1 MKSTSN
7 YYRNTPVG
15 QQINVFLK
23 DRAALRRSIPLFPAS
38 LRELFGRSRDKAS
51 GKKDSG
57 DSNDGASCRV
67 VHA

>member
-23 DRAALRRSIPLFPAS
+23 DRAALRRSVPLFPAS
-38 LRELFGRSRDKAS
+38 LRELFGRSHGKAS
-51 GKKDSG
+51 AHKDSS
-57 DSNDGASCRV
+57 DSNDGGPRHV